1 MEVNR
6 CVFVAGKRRNL
17 LAVEIKNNNG
27 EIANLS
33 YKSYF
38 LDFLGSENN
47 NFSPTSPYNGFS
59 EIDVFSKQVCK
70 KQENLLINGNKL
82 IIDLPTFQYYSIEA
96 ALDYIGLFVFSENY
110 EKMWNYA
117 YYANQIIFIHK
128 LPHISG
134 MSDNREFNMRCTV
147 YQEEKDT
154 YNLY

>member
-1 MEVNR
+1 M
-6 CVFVAGKRRNL
+6 AI
-17 LAVEIKNNNG
+17 EIKNNNG

-33 YKSYF
+33 SKSYF
-38 LDFLGSENN
+38 LSFLDSKNI

-59 EIDVFSKQVCK
+59 KIDVFSTQVCQK
-70 KQENLLINGNKL
+70 EENLLINGNKL

-110 EKMWNYA
+110 EKMWNYT

-128 LPHISG
+128 LPRISG
-134 MSDNREFNMRCTV
+134 MSDNREFTMRCAV
-147 YQEEKDT
+147 YQEEKNT